1 MRYFTSKA
9 TAGNR
14 RRAIHPDDPPVLTAL
29 SNYELFYFFLNFLVA
44 LAFAF
49 GFALAAARWGAA
61 FLTKRLNG
69 R

>member
-1 MRYFTSKA
+1 MTLLFLQPSQ
-9 TAGNR
+9 
-14 RRAIHPDDPPVLTAL
+14 I
-29 SNYELFYFFLNFLVA
+29 YELFYFFLNFLVV